1 MKYQFFQNGTA
12 KYQLDQK
19 MGRPKNQFGQEM
31 AWPNIYLTKKWD
43 DQKINLTKKWYDQI
57 STYPKWNGQ
66 TSMWSRK
73 GMAKYLFIQN
83 GTVKHQFDQE
93 WYDQIKILPKMVW
106 PNINLTKKRYNNS
119 QTPTTSK
126 IPTNTNY
133 CAPTAKMTQDKLWSP
148 QFRRRG
154 SLDKDPLRNTN
165 YVTLKQH
172 TWTNHKEGKSTLTEC
187 PTLKKNYHS
196 E

>member
-1 MKYQFFQNGTA
+1 MQSGTISPNGTT
-12 KYQLDQK
+12 KFEISNLTRNGTTKDQFNQKGTTKKITKWYDQTWNINFFK
-19 MGRPKNQFGQEM
+19 MVQ
-31 AWPNIYLTKKWD
+31 PNINLTKKWD

-133 CAPTAKMTQDKLWSP
+133 CAPTANNARQT
-148 QFRRRG
+148 
-154 SLDKDPLRNTN
+154 
-165 YVTLKQH
+165 V
-172 TWTNHKEGKSTLTEC
+172 ESTV
-187 PTLKKNYHS
+187 S
-196 E
+196 